1 MDTWSQSKT
10 IGQRKRERSQH
21 VELKYEEIQ
30 YCGILVTIMLHFLH
44 SYLPAREE
52 AGAGGE

>member
-52 AGAGGE
+52 ARAGGE